1 MERAVVDASVI
12 VKWFVPEKDSEKA
25 RRLLEKYSA
34 GKLEIITPTLAIY
47 ETLNSLRF
55 HPHYKLSSNEL
66 LDALKTLVELQITIE
81 PSTKAWSKS
90 IQLSLKHEITIY
102 DAIYAATAHDVDA
115 YLITADKKLTEKLST
130 VQNIKIQQL
139 DMDYLT

>member
-25 RRLLEKYSA
+25 IRLLEKYSA
-34 GKLEIITPTLAIY
+34 GKLELITPTLAIY
-47 ETLNSLRF
+47 ETLNALRF

-81 PSTKAWSKS
+81 PSIKAWSKS

-102 DAIYAATAHDVDA
+102 DAMYAATAHEIGA
-115 YLITADKKLTEKLST
+115 YLITADRKLIGKLST
-130 VQNIKIQQL
+130 VQNIKVQQL
-139 DMDYLT
+139 DIDIT